1 MTKKVN
7 KKAIPLPLQESLKN
21 LEPTKELLDAIQE
34 GEDILIEKIKVKG
47 YHNVK
52 EMFKDIINTKS

>member
-1 MTKKVN
+1 MAKKVN

-34 GEDILIEKIKVKG
+34 GDDILIGKIKVKG

>member
-7 KKAIPLPLQESLKN
+7 KKSKHLPFQESVKN

-34 GEDILIEKIKVKG
+34 GDDILIGRIKVKG

>member
-34 GEDILIEKIKVKG
+34 GDDILIGKIKVKS